1 MTGMTAWQ
9 ASGGGGAGEQ
19 WMQVVGVAY
28 IAKQSVR
35 TSPAQMGPLKPN
47 RPTDMAAD
55 PPVRTSPAQMG
66 PLKRQPQQ
74 VAVGCRRRVRTSPAQ
89 MGPLKPGS
97 AA

>member
-35 TSPAQMGPLKPN
+35 TSPAQMGPLKLKVGVKFRVLTVAACARH
-47 RPTDMAAD
+47 RP
-55 PPVRTSPAQMG
+55 RWG
-66 PLKRQPQQ
+66 H
-74 VAVGCRRRVRTSPAQ
+74 
-89 MGPLKPGS
+89 
-97 AA
+97 

>member
-35 TSPAQMGPLKPN
+35 TSPAQMGPLKRLFTCVHN
-47 RPTDMAAD
+47 HRMLRAHVT
-55 PPVRTSPAQMG
+55 G
-66 PLKRQPQQ
+66 PDGAIETR
-74 VAVGCRRRVRTSPAQ
+74 S
-89 MGPLKPGS
+89 
-97 AA
+97 